1 MKRLLTT
8 ALFTGM
14 TLASVGPVL
23 AMDKTLSGLD
33 VKVDLSAYADNNVLK
48 YWPTLEADLATA
60 IASKVTLND
69 TADAPRIA
77 VEINKVAIDGDTI
90 LPDTGEFNQLE
101 GTVSTFEGL
110 NDAVATNADSLENPD
125 EQIGSYALQM
135 TAVTGDAP
143 APEGWVTI
151 EPSQDDFY
159 AALVDAYAT
168 TVVERLDD

>member
-1 MKRLLTT
+1 MKLLLST
-8 ALFTGM
+8 ALCTGL
-14 TLASVGPVL
+14 TLTAVSPVA
-23 AMDKTLSGLD
+23 AMEKTLSGLD
-33 VKVDLSAYADNNVLK
+33 VTVDLSAYEGNNVLK

-60 IASKVTLND
+60 IASKVTLD
-69 TADAPRIA
+69 DAADAPRIV

-110 NDAVATNADSLENPD
+110 NDAVAVSADRLEDPD

-135 TAVTGDAP
+135 TAVAGETP

-151 EPSQDDFY
+151 TPSQDDFY